1 MKTIKKLF
9 AVATGVALLNGCV
22 VIGVPEPTE
31 FSAEHSYA
39 FNVANQTHLTKN
51 NSPLRDFTRE
61 EIEESK
67 NILERRTEGAN
78 ASKVLGM
85 ASVLTGNLTG
95 IFHVA
100 GGVVS
105 DTALSGHL
113 SEDARWIVALDSRD
127 FATEKEASAYI
138 AKAIHE
144 ATVQALE
151 EYSEVKLVESSSK
164 ISVFYQILF
173 DGEYQWVKAGYLKAL
188 MEGEK
193 FRGVELVSK
202 GSTNLIE
209 GGDAYLFGFDTTSN
223 GIFPI
228 EPANLELIG
237 FDVDRDEF
245 LKKLTSLLPQGF
257 YFYSPSYPKF
267 YGADGKKYVAHKV
280 VVPAIYT
287 QGEKYEFIK
296 PE

>member
-22 VIGVPEPTE
+22 VTGVPEPTE
-31 FSAEHSYA
+31 FTNEHSYA
-39 FNVANQTHLTKN
+39 FNVANQTQLTKN
-51 NSPLRDFTRE
+51 NSPLRDFTPE
-61 EIEESK
+61 EIESSK

-85 ASVLTGNLTG
+85 ASVLTGDLTG

-113 SEDARWIVALDSRD
+113 SQQPRWIVAVDSAD
-127 FATEKEASAYI
+127 FASEREAQIYIGTTIDSAIRSLLSQYGEVRLEPVSENGYSAY
-138 AKAIHE
+138 
-144 ATVQALE
+144 
-151 EYSEVKLVESSSK
+151 EVLVEGK
-164 ISVFYQILF
+164 YWRVAGGVMPALVR
-173 DGEYQWVKAGYLKAL
+173 GEEVVIK
-188 MEGEK
+188 
-193 FRGVELVSK
+193 K
-202 GSTNLIE
+202 GKTNLIDGE
-209 GGDAYLFGFDTTSN
+209 PAYLYGFEPSYN
-223 GIFPI
+223 GLAGI
-228 EPANLELIG
+228 EPIQLTLSGLN
-237 FDVDRDEF
+237 VDRDEF

-257 YFYSPSYPKF
+257 FYYSPSYPEF
-267 YGADGKKYVAHKV
+267 YAEGKKYVAHKV
-280 VVPAIYT
+280 AVPAIYT

>member
-22 VIGVPEPTE
+22 VTGVPEPTE
-31 FSAEHSYA
+31 FTNEHSYA
-39 FNVANQTHLTKN
+39 FNVANQTQLTKN

-61 EIEESK
+61 EVEESK

-78 ASKVLGM
+78 ASKILGM

-105 DTALSGHL
+105 DTALSGHVV
-113 SEDARWIVALDSRD
+113 EGRRWIVALDAAD
-127 FATEKEASAYI
+127 FASEKEAQFYIGKTIDSAIQNLLSQYGD
-138 AKAIHE
+138 
-144 ATVQALE
+144 VRLE
-151 EYSEVKLVESSSK
+151 PVNENGYAAYKVLVE
-164 ISVFYQILF
+164 
-173 DGEYQWVKAGYLKAL
+173 GEYVKVGGGAMPAL
-188 MEGEK
+188 VRGEK
-193 FRGVELVSK
+193 IVVKRGK
-202 GSTNLIE
+202 TNLIDGE
-209 GGDAYLFGFDTTSN
+209 SAYLFGFER
-223 GIFPI
+223 GYYELAGI
-228 EPANLELIG
+228 EPASLELIG

-257 YFYSPSYPKF
+257 YFYSSSYPKF